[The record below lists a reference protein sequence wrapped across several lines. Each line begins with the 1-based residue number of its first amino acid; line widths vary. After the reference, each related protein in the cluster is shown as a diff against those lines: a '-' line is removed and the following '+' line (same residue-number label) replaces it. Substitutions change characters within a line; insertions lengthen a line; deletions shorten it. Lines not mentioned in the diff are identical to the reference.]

1 MLGCMDR
8 DRSGRINPARPVYVY
23 VQVADDIAEQIRS
36 GILAPGAM
44 LPAERDL
51 AEIYGVAYLT
61 ARRAVRELRDRGLVV
76 TLPAR
81 GTFVVER
88 SADEG

>member
-1 MLGCMDR
+1 MDR
-8 DRSGRINPARPVYVY
+8 DRSSRIDPGRPVYVY
-23 VQVADDIAEQIRS
+23 VQVADDIAEQIKA
-36 GILAPGAM
+36 GTLAPGAM

-81 GTFVVER
+81 GTFVAEQP
-88 SADEG
+88 ADGDQA

>member
-1 MLGCMDR
+1 MLGCMEEDR
-8 DRSGRINPARPVYVY
+8 RNRINPARPVYVY
-23 VQVADDIAEQIRS
+23 VQVANDIAEQIKA
-36 GILAPGAM
+36 GTLAPGAM

-81 GTFVVER
+81 GTFV
-88 SADEG
+88 ADPEASE

>member
-1 MLGCMDR
+1 MLGCMEEDR
-8 DRSGRINPARPVYVY
+8 RNRINPARPVYVY
-23 VQVADDIAEQIRS
+23 VQVANDIAEQIKA
-36 GILAPGAM
+36 GTLAPGAM

-61 ARRAVRELRDRGLVV
+61 ARRAVRELRDRSLVV

-81 GTFVVER
+81 GTFV
-88 SADEG
+88 ADPEASE